1 MVMKKACLLLAAFFA
16 VVVFM
21 MSLPWGNKASFVFSP
36 KGLWL
41 SNVEALSKPEVEVGP
56 PCLCSKDHICVA
68 FADEGL
74 VLLGYDMSMF
84 E

>member
-1 MVMKKACLLLAAFFA
+1 MMMKKACLLLAAFFA

-21 MSLPWGNKASFVFSP
+21 MSLPWENKASFVFSP

-56 PCLCSKDHICVA
+56 PCSWSEDYVCAA

-74 VLLGYDMSMF
+74 VLLGYDMGMF